1 MPGGA
6 QHPHRRGHN
15 GLEGGLQ
22 LRALCVQRAGQDV
35 EGPYVEVADFSQVF
49 LVAGGHC
56 FCSSRRRSCCRHGSR
71 DRCLCRPGGSQ
82 RESRAKFG
90 TTYSH
95 GEGRQ
100 TRAMALSGALS
111 CPAAARR
118 PATSQSGLALP
129 VSGLCLA
136 GMNPLRPIGC
146 RGRDVG
152 RRLGIWPPPGRRPGL
167 LLTRRSV
174 GRTVPAGG
182 RLGDL
187 PCPGAGCPGR
197 SG

>member
-1 MPGGA
+1 M
-6 QHPHRRGHN
+6 
-15 GLEGGLQ
+15 
-22 LRALCVQRAGQDV
+22 LRSLISVRCSWSLVGTASVPLGDDRAAGTAAGTAVPAGQAAV
-35 EGPYVEVADFSQVF
+35 
-49 LVAGGHC
+49 
-56 FCSSRRRSCCRHGSR
+56 
-71 DRCLCRPGGSQ
+71 
-82 RESRAKFG
+82 RESLGLNSERPIPMGKGAKRAPWRCP
-90 TTYSH
+90 
-95 GEGRQ
+95 GRC
-100 TRAMALSGALS
+100 RAQ
-111 CPAAARR
+111 PTARR

-174 GRTVPAGG
+174 ERTVPAGG

-187 PCPGAGCPGR
+187 PCPRGWLLRKIRLNVWPRLLSARRPPCRPARGGVIIRTARSAGPAQGR
-197 SG
+197 